1 MSRYLI
7 LGFSRQPGASTVQTR
22 ESSLSLS
29 TKFSTTSRAPSPS
42 VMATLASN
50 LAAVTSRPSHRLVAR
65 SASARHRAVTHRP
78 VTASSSSSSSAD
90 AADASTSTSAAE
102 ALLLSRLESVSKTRG
117 ASATPADERAIAD
130 AVTALELAGG
140 LERPATREEIT
151 GTWRLLYTSKSDFDV
166 RNPLGSRVDGT
177 APGIEGFF
185 TSIFGDDDGRKMAE
199 GVRGSSSPIQRT
211 VTSLEAFTIQQAIRL
226 GSSRTGKDD
235 RVDQV
240 VQFGD
245 NGHLRLSAAAS
256 VDAAN
261 SLSRIDFTFDMAYFE
276 IRRAA
281 RAAALRP
288 RPTAVSGAVSNP
300 RRRGEGLARHDVP
313 GRERADIQGEQGHD
327 VRAGEGGD
335 GRHGGAA
342 AVRVLTR

>member
-1 MSRYLI
+1 
-7 LGFSRQPGASTVQTR
+7 
-22 ESSLSLS
+22 
-29 TKFSTTSRAPSPS
+29 
-42 VMATLASN
+42 MATLASH
-50 LAAVTSRPSHRLVAR
+50 LAAVTSRPSHRRVAR

-78 VTASSSSSSSAD
+78 ATASSSSAA
-90 AADASTSTSAAE
+90 AADEASTSTSDAE
-102 ALLLSRLESVSKTRG
+102 ALLLSRLESVSKPRG

-151 GTWRLLYTSKSDFDV
+151 GTWRLLYTSKSEFDV

-226 GSSRTGKDD
+226 GSPAGTDD

-240 VQFGD
+240 VQFGES
-245 NGHLRLSAAAS
+245 GHLRLSAAAS

-261 SLSRIDFTFDMAYFE
+261 SPSCIDFTFDLAYFE
-276 IRRAA
+276 IRATPLGRCPSAPFDCRIRCRFESSA
-281 RAAALRP
+281 
-288 RPTAVSGAVSNP
+288 T
-300 RRRGEGLARHDVP
+300 RRRDGSTRRTWAKTFGYPRGTRAR
-313 GRERADIQGEQGHD
+313 RSCW
-327 VRAGEGGD
+327 
-335 GRHGGAA
+335 
-342 AVRVLTR
+342 

>member
-1 MSRYLI
+1 
-7 LGFSRQPGASTVQTR
+7 
-22 ESSLSLS
+22 
-29 TKFSTTSRAPSPS
+29 
-42 VMATLASN
+42 MATLASN
-50 LAAVTSRPSHRLVAR
+50 LAAVTSRPSHRRVAR

-151 GTWRLLYTSKSDFDV
+151 GTWRLLYTSKSDFDA

-226 GSSRTGKDD
+226 GSSRTGTDD

-240 VQFGD
+240 VQFGE

-256 VDAAN
+256 VDAVN
-261 SLSRIDFTFDMAYFE
+261 SPSRIDFTFDLAYFE
-276 IRRAA
+276 IKATP
-281 RAAALRP
+281 LGP
-288 RPTAVSGAVSNP
+288 LPFGAVRLP
-300 RRRGEGLARHDVP
+300 YPVPFRILGDEAKGWLDTTYLGENVRISKGNKGTTFVLVREATDGTGVP
-313 GRERADIQGEQGHD
+313 LPYEF
-327 VRAGEGGD
+327 
-335 GRHGGAA
+335 
-342 AVRVLTR
+342 

>member
-1 MSRYLI
+1 
-7 LGFSRQPGASTVQTR
+7 
-22 ESSLSLS
+22 
-29 TKFSTTSRAPSPS
+29 
-42 VMATLASN
+42 MATLASH
-50 LAAVTSRPSHRLVAR
+50 LAAVTSRPSHRRVAR

-78 VTASSSSSSSAD
+78 ATASSSSAAAAD
-90 AADASTSTSAAE
+90 DASTSTSDAE

-140 LERPATREEIT
+140 LARPATREEIT

-185 TSIFGDDDGRKMAE
+185 TSIFGDDNGRKMAE

-226 GSSRTGKDD
+226 GSQKITGKDD

-240 VQFGD
+240 VQFGE

-256 VDAAN
+256 VDEVN
-261 SLSRIDFTFDMAYFE
+261 SPSRIDFTFDLAYFE
-276 IRRAA
+276 IRATP
-281 RAAALRP
+281 LGP
-288 RPTAVSGAVSNP
+288 LPFGAIRVP
-300 RRRGEGLARHDVP
+300 YPVPFRILGDEAKGWLDTTYLGENVRISKGNKGTTFVLVREATDGTGVP
-313 GRERADIQGEQGHD
+313 LPYEF
-327 VRAGEGGD
+327 
-335 GRHGGAA
+335 
-342 AVRVLTR
+342 

>member
-1 MSRYLI
+1 
-7 LGFSRQPGASTVQTR
+7 
-22 ESSLSLS
+22 
-29 TKFSTTSRAPSPS
+29 
-42 VMATLASN
+42 MATLASH
-50 LAAVTSRPSHRLVAR
+50 LAAVTSRPSHRRVAR
-65 SASARHRAVTHRP
+65 SASARHRTVTHRP
-78 VTASSSSSSSAD
+78 VTASSSSSSSD
-90 AADASTSTSAAE
+90 ASDASTSTSGAE

-117 ASATPADERAIAD
+117 ATATPADERAIAD

-151 GTWRLLYTSKSDFDV
+151 GTWRLLYTSKSDFDA

-226 GSSRTGKDD
+226 GSRTGTDD

-240 VQFGD
+240 VQFGE

-256 VDAAN
+256 VDAVN
-261 SLSRIDFTFDMAYFE
+261 SPSRIDFTFDLAYFE
-276 IRRAA
+276 IRATP
-281 RAAALRP
+281 LGP
-288 RPTAVSGAVSNP
+288 LPFGAVRLP
-300 RRRGEGLARHDVP
+300 YPVPFRILGDEAKGWLDTTYLGENVRISKGNKGTTFVLVREATDGTGVP
-313 GRERADIQGEQGHD
+313 LPYEF
-327 VRAGEGGD
+327 
-335 GRHGGAA
+335 
-342 AVRVLTR
+342 

>member
-1 MSRYLI
+1 
-7 LGFSRQPGASTVQTR
+7 
-22 ESSLSLS
+22 
-29 TKFSTTSRAPSPS
+29 
-42 VMATLASN
+42 MATLASH
-50 LAAVTSRPSHRLVAR
+50 LAAVTSRPSHRRVAR

-78 VTASSSSSSSAD
+78 ATASSSSSSSSD
-90 AADASTSTSAAE
+90 ASASTSDAE

-140 LERPATREEIT
+140 LARPATREEIT

-185 TSIFGDDDGRKMAE
+185 TSIFGDDNGRKMAE

-226 GSSRTGKDD
+226 GSQKTGKDD

-240 VQFGD
+240 VQFGE

-256 VDAAN
+256 VDAVN
-261 SLSRIDFTFDMAYFE
+261 SPSRIDFTFDLAYFE
-276 IRRAA
+276 IRATP
-281 RAAALRP
+281 LGP
-288 RPTAVSGAVSNP
+288 LPFGP
-300 RRRGEGLARHDVP
+300 
-313 GRERADIQGEQGHD
+313 
-327 VRAGEGGD
+327 
-335 GRHGGAA
+335 
-342 AVRVLTR
+342 VRVPYPVPFRILGDEAKGWLDTTYLGENVRISKGNKGTTFVLVREATDGTGVPLPYEF